1 MILDAKQL
9 LKIKNNS
16 KKIGSRSTYLNASS
30 ILLIK
35 VKRQLKKDRLKK
47 RKLISERRREKLKK
61 KLKPKRKERNVKVK
75 AILKRE
81 AYFLKKNRTKAMI
94 KKLLKT
100 EMTFQ
105 KENKKELMTLIFSLW
120 EKFMK
125 I

>member
-30 ILLIK
+30 ILRIK
-35 VKRQLKKDRLKK
+35 VKRQLKKNSLLK

-61 KLKPKRKERNVKVK
+61 KLKPKIKVRKRKESEVKVK
-75 AILKRE
+75 ASLKRE
-81 AYFLKKNRTKAMI
+81 ANLLKKNLMKAMI

-100 EMTFQ
+100 EIQYQ
-105 KENKKELMTLIFSLW
+105 KQSKKE
-120 EKFMK
+120 
-125 I
+125 

>member
-1 MILDAKQL
+1 M
-9 LKIKNNS
+9 KIRKKS
-16 KKIGSRSTYLNASS
+16 KKIGSRSTYFNVRS

-35 VKRQLKKDRLKK
+35 VKRQFKKDRLLK

-105 KENKKELMTLIFSLW
+105 KENKKQLMTLIFSLW